1 MKRSFKDD
9 FNMMAM
15 LLIPIA
21 VAVNLVGFQLAN
33 VLRLPIFLDTIG
45 TILVGVVAGPWVAL
59 LAGLIT
65 NLINAI
71 FNPVYLPFALTS
83 IAIGVGTGYL
93 SKGGFFKTVPKAI
106 ISGIIITFI
115 AVIVSA
121 PITVLVF
128 GGATGNTSSL
138 ITATFLASGQQL
150 WTAVF
155 SSTFITEIADKV
167 VSVLIVYFVVR
178 KMSDRYLSKMNYGHL
193 YMKRTNKK

>member
-9 FNMMAM
+9 FSLMAM
-15 LLIPIA
+15 LLIPIG
-21 VAVNLVGFQLAN
+21 VAINIVGFQLTN

-45 TILVGVVAGPWVAL
+45 TILVGVIAGPWVAL

-71 FNPVYLPFALTS
+71 FNPTYLPYALTS
-83 IAIGVGTGYL
+83 MAIGVGAGLL
-93 SKGGFFKTVPKAI
+93 SKYGFFKSVPKTI
-106 ISGIIITFI
+106 ISGIIITVI
-115 AVIVSA
+115 AVVVSA

-155 SSTFITEIADKV
+155 SSSFIVEIADKV
-167 VSVLIVYFVVR
+167 VSVLIVFFII
-178 KMSDRYLSKMNYGHL
+178 KGMSDRYLSKLKYGHL
-193 YMKRTNKK
+193 YMKRRSRQ

>member
-21 VAVNLVGFQLAN
+21 VAVNLVGFQLTN

-45 TILVGVVAGPWVAL
+45 TILVGVIAGPWVAL

-71 FNPVYLPFALTS
+71 FNPTFLPYALTS
-83 IAIGVGTGYL
+83 MAIGVGAGYL
-93 SKGGFFKTVPKAI
+93 SKHGFFKSIPKTI
-106 ISGIIITFI
+106 ISGIIITLI
-115 AVIVSA
+115 AVVVSA
-121 PITVLVF
+121 PITVLLF
-128 GGATGNTSSL
+128 GGVTGSSTSL
-138 ITATFLASGQQL
+138 ITAAFLASGQTM

-155 SSTFITEIADKV
+155 SSSGITEVSDKV
-167 VSVLIVYFVVR
+167 VSVLIVYFIV
-178 KMSDRYLSKMNYGHL
+178 KAMSDRYLSKMNYGDL
-193 YMKRTNKK
+193 YMKRNNKK